1 MKSLKEKVMEL
12 NENQNHILEA
22 VQFLNERL
30 EHFEEKFN
38 DEQINDLKDIIDSQQ
53 TMDAIVVKNSDDI
66 ILMKKKKEENKESIK
81 MLDERISII
90 DQDIKAMTTN
100 LQNQLESLKDE
111 VTENDV
117 RENEEGKGQV
127 KCKYFNSGFCRM
139 QENCIFSHKSLKI
152 CDAHKNG
159 IKCRNNSCN
168 ERHPKVCRYFVR

>member
-1 MKSLKEKVMEL
+1 MK
-12 NENQNHILEA
+12 ENLHKSVTVCNI
-22 VQFLNERL
+22 
-30 EHFEEKFN
+30 K
-38 DEQINDLKDIIDSQQ
+38 KSG
-53 TMDAIVVKNSDDI
+53 I

-81 MLDERISII
+81 MLHERISII

-100 LQNQLESLKDE
+100 LQNQLKSLKDE

-159 IKCRNNSCN
+159 IKCRDNSCN
-168 ERHPKVCRYFVR
+168 ERHPKVCRYFVRGSCFRNESCLYFHNHLERL